1 MPDTDIRRW
10 LDLLLQAN
18 VLKTTPRTGWHLR
31 GVPAPESVADHVFG
45 TSFVVLVLMEMSEEP
60 LDREKVLLL
69 ALVHD
74 LAESVVSDIPRTA
87 TGLLP
92 EGAKARAEDAALA
105 QMVGDLPLAGRLRDL
120 AAEYAAGESA
130 EARLVHDADSLEFL
144 LQALVYMETTGT
156 RRLEDIRSRYDGL
169 TLATPAA
176 DRLRR
181 ALLDRW

>member
-1 MPDTDIRRW
+1 MTDQDDRRW

-31 GVPAPESVADHVFG
+31 GVPNPESVADHVFG
-45 TSFVVLVLMEMSEEP
+45 TACVAVVLMEMQDEG
-60 LDREKVLLL
+60 LDREKVLML
-69 ALVHD
+69 AMLHD

-87 TGLLP
+87 RDFLP
-92 EGAKARAEDAALA
+92 DGAKAGAEASALA
-105 QMVGDLPLAGRLRDL
+105 NLVDGLPLADRWRAL

-130 EARLVHDADSLEFL
+130 EARLVHDADRLEFL

-156 RRLEDIRSRYDGL
+156 RRLEDVRARYAGL

-181 ALLDRW
+181 VLLARW